1 MPCHVEAGDVGGVVG
16 EELVELSEGG
26 IALAEAVEFDGEAVA
41 GEGVGGILFEDGG
54 EGGYFVHGARITAVT
69 GKMTK
74 ATMATEYA
82 GQTGITRAVSDSQSE
97 MTELVLPNDTN
108 TLGNLLGGRL
118 MHFIDLVGAMAAY
131 RHSRSH
137 VVTASM
143 DHIDFIAPVH
153 VGDLLILKS
162 SCNRAFRTSMEIGV
176 KAEVENTMAGVR
188 RHVASAYLTFV
199 AVDPQGR
206 KVPVAQLRPESAEEI
221 RRYEDAGHRR
231 EIREAERERRKTNRE
246 GREKLKPA

>member
-1 MPCHVEAGDVGGVVG
+1 MDFAGHSLPVR
-16 EELVELSEGG
+16 SS
-26 IALAEAVEFDGEAVA
+26 AE
-41 GEGVGGILFEDGG
+41 
-54 EGGYFVHGARITAVT
+54 
-69 GKMTK
+69 
-74 ATMATEYA
+74 
-82 GQTGITRAVSDSQSE
+82 SQSE

-131 RHSRSH
+131 RHARTH

-162 SCNRAFRTSMEIGV
+162 SVNRAFNTSMEVGV
-176 KAEVENTMAGVR
+176 KVWVENTIAGTH

-199 AVDPQGR
+199 AVDSQGR
-206 KVPVAQLRPESAEEI
+206 RVPVPQLKPETEEEK
-221 RRYEDAGHRR
+221 RHYEDAGRRR
-231 EIREAERERRKTNRE
+231 ELRQSGAVERRRAAKAVE
-246 GREKLKPA
+246 A